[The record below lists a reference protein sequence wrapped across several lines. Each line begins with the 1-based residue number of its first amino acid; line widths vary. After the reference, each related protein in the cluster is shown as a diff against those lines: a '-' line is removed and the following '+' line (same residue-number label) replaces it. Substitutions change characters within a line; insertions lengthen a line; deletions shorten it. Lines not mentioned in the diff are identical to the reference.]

1 MYFSALWGGE
11 MSFATGV
18 APSHSLSNAE
28 DVRELSTV
36 RDAAITTTVR
46 AGIMELR
53 VDDEMGEDR
62 EAVEVFFCGCL
73 VPRTL
78 SSSSLSCSS
87 LMSSQPHFEGVWD
100 EKDDTGMG
108 EGSRL

>member
-1 MYFSALWGGE
+1 MYFSASWGGE

-36 RDAAITTTVR
+36 RDAAVTTTVR
-46 AGIMELR
+46 AGVMEFR

-62 EAVEVFFCGCL
+62 EAVEVFFRGRL

-87 LMSSQPHFEGVWD
+87 LTSLRPRFEGVWD